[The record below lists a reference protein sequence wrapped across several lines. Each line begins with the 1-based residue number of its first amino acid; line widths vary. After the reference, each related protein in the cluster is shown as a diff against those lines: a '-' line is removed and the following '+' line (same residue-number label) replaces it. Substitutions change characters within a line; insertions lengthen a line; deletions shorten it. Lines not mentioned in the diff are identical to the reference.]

1 MITREEIIQ
10 KSKNIIG
17 VDFQAIII
25 SMLDTDLY
33 KFTMQQTV
41 YHQFPNAELVEFHF
55 KCRTNGIDLVRYITE
70 INRQIDWL
78 CTLTFQEEEVNYLR
92 ARKYI
97 KSDYADFLTLF
108 RLQRKYVNVIALNDT
123 EIDVIIK
130 GPWLHTILF
139 EVPILAIIN
148 ELYFRETQNTAL
160 FNEGENRLDH
170 KIDLVLN
177 ANEPDFKF
185 SDFGTRRRFSFEWQE
200 NVIKKLINKLPN
212 NFTGT
217 SNVYFAMKY
226 NLVPIGT
233 MAHEYLQ
240 ACQALGPRLRDSQK
254 FAFEKWVQEYRGD
267 LGIALTDVV
276 GVDAFIK
283 DFDLY
288 FCKLFDGVRHDSGN
302 PYEWADKMLNH
313 YNNMKI
319 DARTKSFVFSDS
331 LTFEKSLQLYYTYK
345 DRVKTFFGIGTNL
358 TNDLGLVPLNIVIK
372 MTECNGS
379 PVAKI
384 SDTEGKTMCHNE
396 SFLNYLKEVFNIH

>member
-92 ARKYI
+92 SRKYI